1 MKLKRSHIITLA
13 VCLLIVVAIMSE
25 AHYHSSVKKIR
36 EEMTVAEHIA
46 QHHNH
51 GGNTTPVADAL
62 RDRAESSPSPR
73 DHSNPS
79 NPGQRRTVDKIRDE
93 TLRKQQQQA
102 QHLIPA
108 PRAGSA
114 ADPAA
119 RVGACPV
126 DALCSSTGSCPQT
139 TAGGAKYSTQ
149 NTAAWRDNCGCPD
162 THDTATCTPNI
173 TTYSGLAGG
182 GNTQVANQVGSQSV
196 TAGVGSN
203 NAHVEAVR
211 AADGAQRGHSSGGAR
226 SEDTGAGETGVNNV
240 TMGKKVV
247 SPRCYGRVGKEPWH
261 AHCKNNFTNKTGC
274 EQHSPFCEWK

>member
-1 MKLKRSHIITLA
+1 M
-13 VCLLIVVAIMSE
+13 
-25 AHYHSSVKKIR
+25 
-36 EEMTVAEHIA
+36 
-46 QHHNH
+46 
-51 GGNTTPVADAL
+51 
-62 RDRAESSPSPR
+62 
-73 DHSNPS
+73 
-79 NPGQRRTVDKIRDE
+79 
-93 TLRKQQQQA
+93 RKQQQQA

-114 ADPAA
+114 ADDAA

-149 NTAAWRDNCGCPD
+149 YTAAWRDNCGCPD

-173 TTYSGLAGG
+173 TSYSGLAGG

-211 AADGAQRGHSSGGAR
+211 AADGAQRGHSSGGVR
-226 SEDTGAGETGVNNV
+226 NEDTGAGLQGVNRIQVAGPQCSVLPGREAWRAHCEKNV
-240 TMGKKVV
+240 NNKAG
-247 SPRCYGRVGKEPWH
+247 CALH
-261 AHCKNNFTNKTGC
+261 AHA
-274 EQHSPFCEWK
+274 CEWK